1 MQSYKKSIVYF
12 AEIER
17 IKLFANGSVSK
28 FLSRN
33 DADEG
38 LKENLQ
44 IKKEGVVLEVVK
56 VGFKAREHLLEG
68 CGIAVVQGGV
78 GRHAR
83 AHLVEVLVAR
93 INGHNLVDEVFAL
106 RSRAYKRHVAYE
118 NVPQLGQ
125 LVEVV
130 VAKEASD
137 TREAV
142 FVLFDAELR
151 RSLLGVDFHAAE
163 FIDEK
168 RPSTFSDALLAVDG
182 RAAVLALD
190 GYVAKEHQR
199 REYHEAEERYEPVE
213 SAFYESRHTRPPTE
227 QVELVVLILHL
238 PFVSRDQLFRMC
250 IGVAQERGK
259 CANVLMR
266 FLNVLMRLFNVLMC

>member
-1 MQSYKKSIVYF
+1 MYF
-12 AEIER
+12 VEKER
-17 IKLFANGSVSK
+17 IKTFANESVSK

-33 DADEG
+33 DADKG

-44 IKKEGVVLEVVK
+44 IEKERLVLEVVK
-56 VGFKAREHLLEG
+56 VGFKACEHLLEG
-68 CGIAVVQGGV
+68 CGVAVVQGGI

-93 INGHNLVDEVFAL
+93 VNGYNLIYKVFAL
-106 RSRAYKRHVAYE
+106 RSRPYKCHVTYE
-118 NVPQLGQ
+118 NIPQLGQ

-130 VAKEASD
+130 VAKKASD

-151 RSLLGVDFHAAE
+151 LSLLGVDFHAAK

-168 RPSTFSDALLAVDG
+168 RPSAFSDALLAIDG

-190 GYVAKEHQR
+190 GYVAEEHQR
-199 REYHEAEERYEPVE
+199 REHHEAEERYEPVE

-238 PFVSRDQLFRMC
+238 LFVSREQLFRMC

-266 FLNVLMRLFNVLMC
+266 LFNVLMC

>member
-1 MQSYKKSIVYF
+1 MYF
-12 AEIER
+12 VEKER
-17 IKLFANGSVSK
+17 IKTFANESVSK

-44 IKKEGVVLEVVK
+44 IEKERPVLEVVK
-56 VGFKAREHLLEG
+56 VGFKACEHLLEG
-68 CGIAVVQGGV
+68 CGVAVVQGGV

-83 AHLVEVLVAR
+83 AYLVEILVAWV
-93 INGHNLVDEVFAL
+93 NGHNLVDEVFAL
-106 RSRAYKRHVAYE
+106 RSRPYKRHVTYE
-118 NVPQLGQ
+118 NIPQLGQ

-130 VAKEASD
+130 VAKKASD

-142 FVLFDAELR
+142 LILFDAELR
-151 RSLLGVDFHAAE
+151 LSLLGVDFHAAK

-168 RPSTFSDALLAVDG
+168 RPSAFSNALLAVDG
-182 RAAVLALD
+182 WSAVLALD
-190 GYVAKEHQR
+190 GYVAEEHQR
-199 REYHEAEERYEPVE
+199 REHHEAEKRCEPVE
-213 SAFYESRHTRPPTE
+213 SAFYESRDTRPPTE

-238 PFVSRDQLFRMC
+238 LFVSREQLFRMC
-250 IGVAQERGK
+250 VCGIQWKGK

-266 FLNVLMRLFNVLMC
+266 LFNVLMRLFNVLMC

>member
-1 MQSYKKSIVYF
+1 MYF
-12 AEIER
+12 VEKER
-17 IKLFANGSVSK
+17 IKTFANESVSK

-44 IKKEGVVLEVVK
+44 IEKERPVLEVVK
-56 VGFKAREHLLEG
+56 VGFKACEHLLEG
-68 CGIAVVQGGV
+68 CGVAVVQSGV

-93 INGHNLVDEVFAL
+93 VNGHNLIYKVFAL
-106 RSRAYKRHVAYE
+106 RSRPYKRHVAYE
-118 NVPQLGQ
+118 NIPQLGQ

-130 VAKEASD
+130 VAKKASD

-142 FVLFDAELR
+142 LILFDAELR
-151 RSLLGVDFHAAE
+151 LSLLGVDFHAAK

-168 RPSTFSDALLAVDG
+168 RPSTFSDALLAVDSWS
-182 RAAVLALD
+182 AVLALD
-190 GYVAKEHQR
+190 GYVAEEHQR
-199 REYHEAEERYEPVE
+199 REHHEAEERYEPVE

-238 PFVSRDQLFRMC
+238 LFVSREQLFRMC
-250 IGVAQERGK
+250 VCGIQWKGK

-266 FLNVLMRLFNVLMC
+266 FLNVLMERGNVLMC

>member
-1 MQSYKKSIVYF
+1 MYF

-68 CGIAVVQGGV
+68 CGVAVVQGGV

-83 AHLVEVLVAR
+83 AHLVEVLVAWV
-93 INGHNLVDEVFAL
+93 NGHNLIYKVFAL
-106 RSRAYKRHVAYE
+106 RSRPYKCHVAYE
-118 NVPQLGQ
+118 NIPQLGQ

-130 VAKEASD
+130 VAKKASD

-142 FVLFDAELR
+142 LILFDAELR
-151 RSLLGVDFHAAE
+151 LSLLGVDFHAAK

-168 RPSTFSDALLAVDG
+168 RPSAFSDALLAVDG
-182 RAAVLALD
+182 WSTVLALD
-190 GYVAKEHQR
+190 GYVAEEHQR
-199 REYHEAEERYEPVE
+199 REHHEAEERYEPVE

-238 PFVSRDQLFRMC
+238 LFVSREQLFRMC
-250 IGVAQERGK
+250 VCGIQWKGK

-266 FLNVLMRLFNVLMC
+266 LLMC

>member
-1 MQSYKKSIVYF
+1 MYF
-12 AEIER
+12 VEKER
-17 IKLFANGSVSK
+17 IKTFANESVSK

-44 IKKEGVVLEVVK
+44 IEKERPVLEVVK
-56 VGFKAREHLLEG
+56 VGFKACEHLLEG
-68 CGIAVVQGGV
+68 CGVAVVQGGI

-83 AHLVEVLVAR
+83 AHLVEVLVAWV
-93 INGHNLVDEVFAL
+93 NGHNLIYKVFAL
-106 RSRAYKRHVAYE
+106 RSRPYKCHVAYE
-118 NVPQLGQ
+118 NIPQLGQ

-130 VAKEASD
+130 VAKKASD

-142 FVLFDAELR
+142 LILFDAELR
-151 RSLLGVDFHAAE
+151 LSLLGVDFHAAK

-168 RPSTFSDALLAVDG
+168 RPSAFSNALLAVDG

-190 GYVAKEHQR
+190 SYVAEEHQR
-199 REYHEAEERYEPVE
+199 REHHEAEERCEPVE

-238 PFVSRDQLFRMC
+238 LFVSREQLFRMC
-250 IGVAQERGK
+250 VCGIQWKGK
-259 CANVLMR
+259 CANVLMRLFNVLMR
-266 FLNVLMRLFNVLMC
+266 FLNVLMERGNVLMC

>member
-33 DADEG
+33 DTDEG

-56 VGFKAREHLLEG
+56 VGFKACEHLLEG
-68 CGIAVVQGGV
+68 CGVAVVQSGV
-78 GRHAR
+78 GCHAW

-93 INGHNLVDEVFAL
+93 VNGYNLVDEVFAL

-151 RSLLGVDFHAAE
+151 RSLLGVDFHATE

-182 RAAVLALD
+182 GAAVLALN
-190 GYVAKEHQR
+190 GYVAEEHQR
-199 REYHEAEERYEPVE
+199 REHDEAEERYD
-213 SAFYESRHTRPPTE
+213 
-227 QVELVVLILHL
+227 QVEAS
-238 PFVSRDQLFRMC
+238 FC
-250 IGVAQERGK
+250 E
-259 CANVLMR
+259 
-266 FLNVLMRLFNVLMC
+266 

>member
-17 IKLFANGSVSK
+17 IKLFANRSVSK

-38 LKENLQ
+38 LKEYLQ

-56 VGFKAREHLLEG
+56 VGFKAREHILEG
-68 CGIAVVQGGV
+68 CGVAVVQGGV
-78 GRHAR
+78 GCHAR

-93 INGHNLVDEVFAL
+93 VNGYNLIYKVFAL
-106 RSRAYKRHVAYE
+106 RSRPYKCHVAYE
-118 NVPQLGQ
+118 NIPQLGQ

-130 VAKEASD
+130 VAKGASD

-168 RPSTFSDALLAVDG
+168 RPSAFSDALLSVDG
-182 RAAVLALD
+182 GAAILALD
-190 GYVAKEHQR
+190 GYVAEEHQR
-199 REYHEAEERYEPVE
+199 REHDEAEERCD
-213 SAFYESRHTRPPTE
+213 
-227 QVELVVLILHL
+227 QVEAS
-238 PFVSRDQLFRMC
+238 FC
-250 IGVAQERGK
+250 E
-259 CANVLMR
+259 
-266 FLNVLMRLFNVLMC
+266 

>member
-68 CGIAVVQGGV
+68 CSVAVVQGGV

-93 INGHNLVDEVFAL
+93 INGHNLIYKVFAL

-125 LVEVV
+125 LVEVM

-137 TREAV
+137 TCEAV

-151 RSLLGVDFHAAE
+151 LSLLGVDFHAAE

-168 RPSTFSDALLAVDG
+168 RPSTFSDALLSVDG
-182 RAAVLALD
+182 GAAILALD
-190 GYVAKEHQR
+190 GYVAEEHQR
-199 REYHEAEERYEPVE
+199 REHDEAEERCD
-213 SAFYESRHTRPPTE
+213 
-227 QVELVVLILHL
+227 QVEAS
-238 PFVSRDQLFRMC
+238 FC
-250 IGVAQERGK
+250 E
-259 CANVLMR
+259 
-266 FLNVLMRLFNVLMC
+266 

>member
-1 MQSYKKSIVYF
+1 MYF
-12 AEIER
+12 VEKER
-17 IKLFANGSVSK
+17 IKTFANESVSK

-33 DADEG
+33 DADKG

-44 IKKEGVVLEVVK
+44 IEKERLVLEVVK
-56 VGFKAREHLLEG
+56 VGFKACKHLLKG
-68 CGIAVVQGGV
+68 CGVAVVQGGI

-93 INGHNLVDEVFAL
+93 VNGHNLIYKVFAL
-106 RSRAYKRHVAYE
+106 RSRPYKCHVTYE
-118 NVPQLGQ
+118 NIPQLGQ

-130 VAKEASD
+130 VAKKASD

-142 FVLFDAELR
+142 LILFDAELR
-151 RSLLGVDFHAAE
+151 RSLLGVDFHAAK

-168 RPSTFSDALLAVDG
+168 RPSAFSNALLAVDG
-182 RAAVLALD
+182 WSAVLALD
-190 GYVAKEHQR
+190 GYVAEEHQR
-199 REYHEAEERYEPVE
+199 REHHEAEERYEPVE

-238 PFVSRDQLFRMC
+238 PFVSREQLFRMC
-250 IGVAQERGK
+250 VCGIQWKGK

-266 FLNVLMRLFNVLMC
+266 FLNVLMRLLNVLMC

>member
-1 MQSYKKSIVYF
+1 MYF
-12 AEIER
+12 VEKER
-17 IKLFANGSVSK
+17 IKTFASESVSK

-44 IKKEGVVLEVVK
+44 IEKERPVLEVIK
-56 VGFKAREHLLEG
+56 VGFKACEHLFEG
-68 CGIAVVQGGV
+68 CGVAVVQGGV

-83 AHLVEVLVAR
+83 AYLVEVLVAR
-93 INGHNLVDEVFAL
+93 VNGHNLLYKVFAL
-106 RSRAYKRHVAYE
+106 RSRPYKRHVTYE
-118 NVPQLGQ
+118 NIPQLGQ

-130 VAKEASD
+130 VAKKASD

-182 RAAVLALD
+182 WSAVLALD
-190 GYVAKEHQR
+190 GYVAEEHQR
-199 REYHEAEERYEPVE
+199 REHDEAEERCD
-213 SAFYESRHTRPPTE
+213 
-227 QVELVVLILHL
+227 QVEAS
-238 PFVSRDQLFRMC
+238 FC
-250 IGVAQERGK
+250 E
-259 CANVLMR
+259 
-266 FLNVLMRLFNVLMC
+266 